1 MLMRRLQLKTTKSIR
16 RLLPFKH
23 LDRDEFEALVDELK
37 MARFEDGEPICIEGE
52 EGLDFHIVVDG
63 EVTVWKWSEDE
74 QRDVEIVT
82 LGVGATFGEMA
93 LLRIDGK
100 RTASVIAKGPVRT
113 FKLARRKFRALLS
126 SRSLQVIEYEL
137 NKFDKEN
144 KRKTTK
150 FREDPSGLNEDQDGI
165 RMSDQDKELAK
176 LADLRKQLVDAR
188 REAERKENELKRLAE
203 IDDNE
208 RKRIMSHPMYNESF
222 AVVDS
227 ALKYAINRRSQRA
240 AFRSGA
246 AHIRDFNERRSTQD
260 LDSFA

>member
-1 MLMRRLQLKTTKSIR
+1 
-16 RLLPFKH
+16 
-23 LDRDEFEALVDELK
+23 

-126 SRSLQVIEYEL
+126 SRSLVIEA

-150 FREDPSGLNEDQDGI
+150 FR
-165 RMSDQDKELAK
+165 KT
-176 LADLRKQLVDAR
+176 V
-188 REAERKENELKRLAE
+188 
-203 IDDNE
+203 
-208 RKRIMSHPMYNESF
+208 
-222 AVVDS
+222 
-227 ALKYAINRRSQRA
+227 RA
-240 AFRSGA
+240 
-246 AHIRDFNERRSTQD
+246 Q
-260 LDSFA
+260 